1 MNRSA
6 RSSGPRA
13 LVPRTDSDFGQPTP
27 GQSAPPVYALG
38 GPNRRVMAAGVL
50 AFHLLLGWALL
61 QFEQLRHA
69 VMSAAPIMVRVLPP
83 PPPPPPRPTPP
94 ATTAQL
100 KPPDLP
106 QRSVLQVP
114 PPRFEITQPLA
125 APTITV
131 AVMTPDVT
139 PETVVTAPRA
149 SSAPMV
155 AQLAPVTPSLK
166 RIAPGAVRYRVEPRM
181 VMPLMSRRLRESG
194 IVYLLIAVDA
204 RGALMGATLQKSS
217 GFARLDGQALQDI
230 RTARFVPQTE
240 NGQPIEWEMVAPL
253 SYELE

>member
-6 RSSGPRA
+6 RSSGPLA

-27 GQSAPPVYALG
+27 GQSEPPAYTLG

-69 VMSAAPIMVRVLPP
+69 VMSAAPIMVRLLPLPP
-83 PPPPPPRPTPP
+83 PSTPP

-100 KPPDLP
+100 KAPDLP

-131 AVMTPDVT
+131 AVMTPVVT

-204 RGALMGATLQKSS
+204 RGVLMGATVQKSS
-217 GFARLDGQALQDI
+217 GFARLDAQALQDI

>member
-61 QFEQLRHA
+61 QFEQLRQT
-69 VMSAAPIMVRVLPP
+69 VMSAAPIMVRLLPLPP
-83 PPPPPPRPTPP
+83 PPTPP

-100 KPPDLP
+100 KAPDLP
-106 QRSVLQVP
+106 QRSVPQVP

-181 VMPLMSRRLRESG
+181 VMPLLSRRLRESG

-204 RGALMGATLQKSS
+204 RGVLMGATVQKSS
-217 GFARLDGQALQDI
+217 GFARLDAQALQDI

>member
-61 QFEQLRHA
+61 QFEQLRQT
-69 VMSAAPIMVRVLPP
+69 VMFAAPIMVRLLSLPP
-83 PPPPPPRPTPP
+83 PPTPTSP

-100 KPPDLP
+100 KAPDLP
-106 QRSVLQVP
+106 QRSVPQVP

-181 VMPLMSRRLRESG
+181 VMPLLSRRLRESG